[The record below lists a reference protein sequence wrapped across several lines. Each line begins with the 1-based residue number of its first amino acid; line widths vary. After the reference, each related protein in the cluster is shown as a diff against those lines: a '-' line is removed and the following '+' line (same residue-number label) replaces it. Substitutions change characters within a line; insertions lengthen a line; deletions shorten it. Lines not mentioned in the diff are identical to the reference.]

1 MTKVDPLLV
10 ADRATADRF
19 LDELVDRTSNCSV
32 EQLEQIYSALMD
44 DIWKTRGDW
53 NRLRVAEKLLALFSE
68 VLEDMQEMQNFLP
81 ASLEEEARARF
92 G

>member
-1 MTKVDPLLV
+1 MTKADNLLV
-10 ADRATADRF
+10 ADHAIADRV
-19 LDELVDRTSNCSV
+19 LDEFVERTSSCSV

-53 NRLRVAEKLLALFSE
+53 NRLRVGERLLALFSE
-68 VLEDMQEMQNFLP
+68 VLGDMQEMQAFVP
-81 ASLEEEARARF
+81 MSLEEEARARF